1 MNVSIK
7 REQSELVCSAEQEKG
22 RTKSNAIITGSNRGI
37 GKSLIETFAGAGY
50 NIWAC
55 ARKATS
61 EYEAWLKN
69 IAELNGVWIKPVY
82 FELTDTEAL
91 NAGVQSIIDEGQTID
106 VLVNNAGMS
115 AVGLLSMSRVDDIET
130 LFEVNFFAML
140 RIIQKVSKKMSR
152 QRKGCIIN
160 MGSNAGID
168 PQPGKIA
175 YGSSKAAVMMMTK
188 CLAKELGPMGIRVNA
203 IAPGPVETEMI
214 HQYKDEVLKNLVS
227 ESALRRLGK
236 TEEIAQVALF
246 LASEQASY
254 INGEIIKVDGGR

>member
-1 MNVSIK
+1 MNVI
-7 REQSELVCSAEQEKG
+7 V
-22 RTKSNAIITGSNRGI
+22 TGSNRGI
-37 GKSLIETFAGAGY
+37 GKAMVEAFAASGS

-55 ARKATS
+55 ARKATP
-61 EYEAWLKN
+61 EYEAWLKET
-69 IAELNGVWIKPVY
+69 AEKAGVWIKPVY
-82 FELTDTEAL
+82 FELTDKEGI
-91 NAGVQSIIDEGQTID
+91 NSGVQSIIDEGQSID
-106 VLVNNAGMS
+106 VLVNNAGIS
-115 AVGLLSMSRVDDIET
+115 TVGLLSMSKVEDIEK
-130 LFEVNFFAML
+130 LFVVNYFAML
-140 RIIQKVSKKMSR
+140 RIIQKVSKRMAR
-152 QRKGCIIN
+152 QKKGVIIN

-214 HQYKDEVLKNLVS
+214 HQYKDDVLKNLVS
-227 ESALRRLGK
+227 ESALRRLGT
-236 TEEIAQVALF
+236 TEEIAKVAVF

>member
-1 MNVSIK
+1 M
-7 REQSELVCSAEQEKG
+7 
-22 RTKSNAIITGSNRGI
+22 NAIITGSNRGI
-37 GKSLIETFAGAGY
+37 GKAMVETFAAAGY

-55 ARKATS
+55 ARKSTP
-61 EYEAWLKN
+61 EHEAWLSET
-69 IAELNGVWIKPVY
+69 ASSTGVWVKPVY
-82 FELTDTEAL
+82 FEMSDTESVNSGIKQIL
-91 NAGVQSIIDEGQTID
+91 DENETVD
-106 VLVNNAGMS
+106 VLINNAGIS
-115 AVGLLSMSRVDDIET
+115 TVGLLSMSKIDDIRR
-130 LFEVNFFAML
+130 LFDVNYFAML
-140 RIIQKVSKKMSR
+140 QIIQKVSKKMAR
-152 QRKGCIIN
+152 QKKGVIVN
-160 MGSNAGID
+160 MGSIAGIE

-214 HQYKDEVLKNLVS
+214 HQYSDEMLTKLAS

-236 TEEIAQVALF
+236 KEEIAQVALF

>member
-1 MNVSIK
+1 MNV
-7 REQSELVCSAEQEKG
+7 
-22 RTKSNAIITGSNRGI
+22 IITGSNRGI
-37 GKSLIETFAGAGY
+37 GKAIVEAFACSGA

-61 EYEAWLKN
+61 EFEVWLKETSLQ
-69 IAELNGVWIKPVY
+69 AGVWIKPIY

-91 NAGVQSIIDEGQTID
+91 NTGIQTIIDERLSID
-106 VLVNNAGMS
+106 VLVNNAGIS
-115 AVGLLSMSRVDDIET
+115 TVGLLSMSKVDDIEK
-130 LFEVNFFAML
+130 LFDVNYFAML

-152 QRKGCIIN
+152 QRKGVIIN
-160 MGSNAGID
+160 MGSIAGIE

-203 IAPGPVETEMI
+203 IAPGPIETEMI
-214 HQYKDEVLKNLVS
+214 HQYKDEMLEKLAS

-236 TEEIAQVALF
+236 KEEIAQVALF
-246 LASEQASY
+246 LASDQASY